1 MGARLDNAKALYVEA
16 INDGDYVA
24 AINKYAGDRY
34 TQHSTPVKD
43 GKEGFI
49 EFFAD
54 FVERNPERDIE
65 IVRGFEDGQ
74 YVFLHVVQ
82 HLNGGASR
90 WVTADIFDTDAQAR
104 LIEHWDII
112 GEWVDDTVS
121 GHTQVDGPTEPTDL
135 DKTEENKTLVAGF
148 VTDVLKNG
156 QFNKLAD
163 YISSE
168 TYIQHNPQVGD
179 GLEGLGAFV
188 ESLTEQDLSMVYEEI
203 HNVVGCGNLV
213 AVLSKMNFGG
223 TGMAVIDLFRVDKGL
238 IVEHW
243 DVMEEIPPVDQWVNS
258 GKF

>member
-1 MGARLDNAKALYVEA
+1 MGKRLDNAKNLYLEGIRDGKYVE
-16 INDGDYVA
+16 

-49 EFFAD
+49 EFFED

-74 YVFLHVVQ
+74 YVFLHAVQ
-82 HLNGGASR
+82 SLNGGQYR
-90 WVTADIFDTDAQAR
+90 YVTADIFDTDDEGR
-104 LIEHWDII
+104 MIEHWDII
-112 GEWVDDTVS
+112 QEWVDKSVS
-121 GHTQVDGPTEPTDL
+121 GHTQVDGPAEPTDL
-135 DKTEENKTLVAGF
+135 DKTQENKALVAGF
-148 VTDVLKNG
+148 VNEVLKDG
-156 QFNKLAD
+156 KLDKLTD

-168 TYIQHNPQVGD
+168 SYTQHNPQIED

-188 ESLTEQDLSMVYEEI
+188 EALADSGVTMKYEEV
-203 HNVVGCGNLV
+203 HKVVGAGNFV
-213 AVLSKMNFGG
+213 AVLSKMKLGG
-223 TGMAVIDLFRVDKGL
+223 TDMAVIDIFRVDGGL

-243 DVMEEIPPVDQWVNS
+243 DVMEEILPAEQWVNS